1 MLFQPIGIMI
11 DGIITAKAEKLSVS
25 NSIKISKTK
34 IETSKQT
41 TLFILLQLLNPLNM
55 FGESLTIG
63 NDILDIGSQKYD
75 NQSDQ
80 RAIGSG
86 AMIPKLALGEPG
98 QFEVPNVADVSVV
111 YL

>member
-1 MLFQPIGIMI
+1 
-11 DGIITAKAEKLSVS
+11 
-25 NSIKISKTK
+25 
-34 IETSKQT
+34 
-41 TLFILLQLLNPLNM
+41 M

-98 QFEVPNVADVSVV
+98 QFEVPNVADVSVRIV
-111 YL
+111 FISGIMFYIYYKNIFL

>member
-1 MLFQPIGIMI
+1 M
-11 DGIITAKAEKLSVS
+11 
-25 NSIKISKTK
+25 
-34 IETSKQT
+34 
-41 TLFILLQLLNPLNM
+41 QLLNPLNM